1 MGKSNSVLVRLLS
14 LTVIFSVVN
23 LQGAQGASLGE
34 LSHIHNIR
42 VHQNKIFLG
51 THEGLYQYFSPTKVV
66 KIEPDS
72 FDVMGL
78 ATNQTALFASGHP
91 GINSKFAQ
99 PVGVLSSADNGVT
112 WKQVSLKGEVDF
124 HMLEVGKSDMYGVD
138 SGKGELMYS
147 ANLGKSW
154 SSRGANTYSDIAIDS
169 SKAGAAFGLRKGQ
182 IYKSSD
188 SFKSEKII
196 KSKLAFSAIEL
207 VGKRFYAVSG
217 SNLYLSTNAAA
228 SWAAL
233 ATFDKPIGVISTS
246 ESMLLVAAGDKILIS
261 KDLGKSFK

>member
-1 MGKSNSVLVRLLS
+1 
-14 LTVIFSVVN
+14 
-23 LQGAQGASLGE
+23 
-34 LSHIHNIR
+34 
-42 VHQNKIFLG
+42 
-51 THEGLYQYFSPTKVV
+51 
-66 KIEPDS
+66 
-72 FDVMGL
+72 MGL

-99 PVGVLSSADNGVT
+99 PVGVLSSSDNGVT

-154 SSRGANTYSDIAIDS
+154 SSRGNNTYTDIAIDS
-169 SKAGAAFGLRKGQ
+169 SKAGAAFGLKKGQ

-217 SNLYLSTNAAA
+217 SNLYLSTNGAA

>member
-1 MGKSNSVLVRLLS
+1 MRWLI
-14 LTVIFSVVN
+14 T
-23 LQGAQGASLGE
+23 
-34 LSHIHNIR
+34 
-42 VHQNKIFLG
+42 G
-51 THEGLYQYFSPTKVV
+51 T
-66 KIEPDS
+66 
-72 FDVMGL
+72 
-78 ATNQTALFASGHP
+78 
-91 GINSKFAQ
+91 
-99 PVGVLSSADNGVT
+99 
-112 WKQVSLKGEVDF
+112 
-124 HMLEVGKSDMYGVD
+124 
-138 SGKGELMYS
+138 
-147 ANLGKSW
+147 
-154 SSRGANTYSDIAIDS
+154 
-169 SKAGAAFGLRKGQ
+169 AFGLKKGQ

-217 SNLYLSTNAAA
+217 SNLHLSTNAAA